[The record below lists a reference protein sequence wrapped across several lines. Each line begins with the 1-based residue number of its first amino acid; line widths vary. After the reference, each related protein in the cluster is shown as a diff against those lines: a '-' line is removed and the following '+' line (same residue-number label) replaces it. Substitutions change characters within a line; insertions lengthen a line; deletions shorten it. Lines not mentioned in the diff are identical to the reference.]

1 MSLPSLRQRII
12 KRLFDICL
20 SFLGLIITSWII
32 IPACLLAAIDTKR
45 NCFFVQKRIGYRGK
59 SFYLIKLR
67 TMRPDRNI
75 NTFVTTAGDPR
86 ITKIGRLFRKTKI
99 DELPQLINVLLGQM
113 SFVGPRPDVPGFA
126 DKLQG
131 EDRVILEVRPGITGP
146 ATLKFRDEE
155 KILAKQDDPENYNNE
170 VIFPEKV
177 KLNKD
182 YVRNYS
188 FYKDLKYIW
197 QTIFGLSSYHYN

>member
-1 MSLPSLRQRII
+1 
-12 KRLFDICL
+12 
-20 SFLGLIITSWII
+20 
-32 IPACLLAAIDTKR
+32 
-45 NCFFVQKRIGYRGK
+45 
-59 SFYLIKLR
+59 
-67 TMRPDRNI
+67 MRPDRNI

-113 SFVGPRPDVPGFA
+113 SFVGPRPDIPGFA

-155 KILAKQDDPENYNNE
+155 KILAKQDDPENYNKE

-197 QTIFGLSSYHYN
+197 QTVFGVGLSYYN